1 MQAHRRQFVIGPR
14 PITIDK
20 GWTAFQLSSTLHLS
34 RCSSLPLISTRDLD
48 NAQWHLLGLAAQTD
62 PNRPDPIAEISRSR
76 SHEVS
81 ERYDSWAGRWVLIGN
96 DELHMDASGLLGC
109 LYAVAESSLATTQET
124 WISSSPALLAKLMR
138 SEPWHRDIKQ
148 LQQGF
153 MNWYPPPYSRYRS
166 VRRLLPSQILVL
178 SSGRIRAR
186 ALLPDTPPPGSY
198 DAILDE
204 LQERLL
210 LALKRITHRART
222 VWVPLSAGY
231 DSRLVLA
238 LALFAKIPVKTY
250 TMKKVNVWNRSQ
262 ANTPVSSYVSRAD
275 MTLPS
280 EIAREVGLEHHWV
293 PKGRFNKDA
302 LDLFDYHTGGHT
314 IENDRVY
321 FSHGQWDW
329 AQPSDLIL
337 RGQVFEVGHCFYWKR
352 FSNRLP
358 IGVLPP
364 PSLVID
370 DFGLE
375 NDSIHAE
382 GIRAWMNWAAED
394 SPSVI
399 DWRDRMYIEQRI
411 AGWLSPLE
419 QAVDLTLAERFYVV
433 NSARMFALLTAIP
446 EEKRLRRTHH
456 VDLIKRMAPNLLRFP
471 FNPPDPS
478 YRRMTFRIMAGL
490 CRLGSGKR

>member
-1 MQAHRRQFVIGPR
+1 MV
-14 PITIDK
+14 DK
-20 GWTAFQLSSTLHLS
+20 GWTALQLSPTLHLS
-34 RCSSLPLISTRDLD
+34 RCSSLPLSSTRDLD
-48 NAQWHLLGLAAQTD
+48 NAPWHLLGLAAQTD
-62 PNRPDPIAEISRSR
+62 PNRPDPIAEISRSH

-81 ERYDSWAGRWVLIGN
+81 ERYDSWAGRFVLIGN

-109 LYAVAESSLATTQET
+109 LYVVTEANSAIPQEI
-124 WISSSPALLAKLMR
+124 WISSSPALLAQLTR

-148 LQQGF
+148 LAQGD

-166 VRRLLPSQILVL
+166 VCRLLPSQILTL
-178 SSGRIRAR
+178 SSGRVRAR
-186 ALLPDTPPPGSY
+186 ALLPDTPPPSSY

-210 LALKRITHRART
+210 SALRPLTHRART

-238 LALFAKIPVKTY
+238 LVLFAKIPVKTY
-250 TMKKVNVWNRSQ
+250 TMKKVNVWNRSRT
-262 ANTPVSSYVSRAD
+262 NTPVSSYVSRAD

-280 EIAREVGLEHHWV
+280 RIAREVGLEHRWIF
-293 PKGRFNKDA
+293 KGRFNKDA
-302 LDLFDYHTGGHT
+302 LDLFDHHTGGHT
-314 IENDRVY
+314 LENDRVY

-329 AQPSDLIL
+329 VQPSDLIL
-337 RGQVFEVGHCFYWKR
+337 RGQVFEVGHCHYWKR
-352 FSNRLP
+352 FPNGLP
-358 IGVLPP
+358 IGLM
-364 PSLVID
+364 PSPSAIIEG
-370 DFGLE
+370 FGLE
-375 NDSIHAE
+375 NHSVHAQ
-382 GIRAWMNWAAED
+382 GIRAWVSWASEA
-394 SPSVI
+394 SPAAI

-433 NSARMFALLTAIP
+433 NSTRTFGLLTAIP
-446 EEKRLRRTHH
+446 EEKRLSRTHH

-478 YRRMTFRIMAGL
+478 YRRMTFRIMSKL
-490 CRLGSGKR
+490 SRLSTGKW

>member
-1 MQAHRRQFVIGPR
+1 MLAHRRQFVIGPR
-14 PITIDK
+14 PVTIDE
-20 GWTAFQLSSTLHLS
+20 GWTTLQLTPTLHLS
-34 RCSSLPLISTRDLD
+34 RCSSLPLTSTRDLD
-48 NAQWHLLGLAAQTD
+48 NAPWHLLGLAAQTD
-62 PNRPDPIAEISRSR
+62 PNRPDPIAEISGSR

-109 LYAVAESSLATTQET
+109 LYAVADENSAIPQET
-124 WISSSPALLAKLMR
+124 WISSSPALLAKLTR
-138 SEPWHRDIKQ
+138 SEPWHCDIKQ
-148 LQQGF
+148 LAQGR

-166 VRRLLPSQILVL
+166 VRRLLPSQVLTL
-178 SSGRIRAR
+178 SSGRLRAR
-186 ALLPDTPPPGSY
+186 SLLPDAPPSGNY

-210 LALKRITHRART
+210 SALSRLADRFRT

-262 ANTPVSSYVSRAD
+262 VNTPVSSYVFRAD

-280 EIAREVGLEHHWV
+280 EIAREVGLEHHWIL
-293 PKGRFNKDA
+293 KGRFNKDA
-302 LDLFDYHTGGHT
+302 LDLFDHHTGGHT
-314 IENDRVY
+314 LENDRVY

-352 FSNRLP
+352 FPNGLP
-358 IGVLPP
+358 IGLLPP
-364 PSLVID
+364 PSVVIE

-375 NDSIHAE
+375 DDSVHAQ
-382 GIRAWMNWAAED
+382 GIRAWLSWASEA
-394 SPSVI
+394 STSAI

-433 NSARMFALLTAIP
+433 NSARTFALLTAIP

-471 FNPPDPS
+471 FNPPDPV
-478 YRRMTFRIMAGL
+478 YRKMTFRIMAKL
-490 CRLGSGKR
+490 SSLVR